1 MGKIAAIGVAPFT
14 MQLGMSAVMVVL
26 NWLILGLGGDV
37 AVAAFGVVNR
47 IMMLVLMPVVG
58 VSQGAQPII
67 GYNFGAGKPRRVV
80 EAVAKAALAASAICS
95 VAFVATEFF
104 ADDVIRLFS
113 GDPNMIEIGRSAL
126 RIFVAMLP
134 LVGLQIIG
142 ANYFQAIGKAYYAVV
157 FGLLRQ
163 IIVLIP
169 AAYLLS
175 RLWGLT
181 GVWIAGPTAD
191 FASVLITAPCVFLD
205 LRRYLARHRL

>member
-1 MGKIAAIGVAPFT
+1 